1 MKGDKTMENSVTEA
15 LGTVSTALTTQINP
29 ATVASVIGLVLGA
42 GIALFLTWFGI
53 RKLISV
59 VKNALRGKL
68 KV

>member
-1 MKGDKTMENSVTEA
+1 MANEITDA
-15 LGTVSTALTTQINP
+15 LTVVSTELTTQINP
-29 ATVASVIGLVLGA
+29 GVIASVIGLVLGG

-59 VKNALRGKL
+59 VKNSLRGKL

>member
-1 MKGDKTMENSVTEA
+1 MDNSITEA
-15 LGTVSTALTTQINP
+15 LTSVSTELTSQINP
-29 ATVASVIGLVLGA
+29 GVIASVLGLVLGA

-59 VKNALRGKL
+59 VKNALKGKL